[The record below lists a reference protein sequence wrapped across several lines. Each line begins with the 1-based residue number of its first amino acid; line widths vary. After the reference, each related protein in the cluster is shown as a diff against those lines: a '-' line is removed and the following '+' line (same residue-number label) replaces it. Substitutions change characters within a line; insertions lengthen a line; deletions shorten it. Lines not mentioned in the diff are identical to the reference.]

1 MKPQPKKNRKNV
13 GLELRKT
20 HYTLGNDRIMLLY
33 NIINLYSGTI
43 FPNTIMITL
52 ATLLKDNTVLIWIQ
66 LLSGE
71 HISN

>member
-33 NIINLYSGTI
+33 NIIMCAKCLIIKGTI
-43 FPNTIMITL
+43 
-52 ATLLKDNTVLIWIQ
+52 
-66 LLSGE
+66 
-71 HISN
+71 